1 MRTKEANQPKSVCR
15 KSVLTSTRC
24 AHNHNK
30 QRFVRSSHH
39 SRWCS
44 RFVCNGIRI
53 QAYCTRRLHTS
64 FALHSQYRAEIEFE
78 ATNFSPMFIVCQR
91 RPRQR
96 LRIRI
101 KVTRLWVC
109 VLWLRLR
116 CALHFGYGILPD
128 ALRLRMRFYWRYGEI
143 ELDKTAD
150 CCRMSTMFCANDD
163 GNDYFNFR
171 AAIFSQQYNNGAMC
185 ILIALW
191 PNGQYSTQLVHWSKW
206 DEKQCYFLIDIAWL
220 VRILSAHPYIVAS
233 LFAWSNR
240 IRSICVEYQ
249 TNNKFS
255 EDRMLMAIIKANMYK

>member
-1 MRTKEANQPKSVCR
+1 MAFAYKHTAHVDYTHSV
-15 KSVLTSTRC
+15 
-24 AHNHNK
+24 
-30 QRFVRSSHH
+30 RFAFAIPSWNRVRSYKFLAHVYSVPTTTATTTSHTYK
-39 SRWCS
+39 S
-44 RFVCNGIRI
+44 
-53 QAYCTRRLHTS
+53 HTS
-64 FALHSQYRAEIEFE
+64 VS
-78 ATNFSPMFIVCQR
+78 
-91 RPRQR
+91 
-96 LRIRI
+96 
-101 KVTRLWVC
+101 VC